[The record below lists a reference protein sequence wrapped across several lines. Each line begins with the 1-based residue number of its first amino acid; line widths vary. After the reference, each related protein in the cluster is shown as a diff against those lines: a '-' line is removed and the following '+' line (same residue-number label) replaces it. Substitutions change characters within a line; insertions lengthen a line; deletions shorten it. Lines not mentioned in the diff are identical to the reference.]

1 MINKLVLVPCKYTQK
16 TGSNNFLAKK
26 IAWRQGTFCIFYF
39 FFREKSQR
47 LYYLCS
53 MEAGKSGNSGQ
64 SGESG
69 KSGKTIKPQ
78 KKMMPTPDEKHPHIQ
93 HYADGTA
100 SVMRKV
106 VVYTELRFYKRS
118 DVLYQLTQVFCQRYL
133 PRYGDRT
140 VDQMVQAARSTKQNI
155 AEGSTDGQTSTET
168 ELKLLGIA
176 RGSNQELLEDYQ
188 DYLKRKGMTEWFGK
202 NDRFDRLHRF
212 CQEHTRWDDYRPLT
226 ERMND
231 EELANMAICLCHQ
244 VDKAMTKYIERKDRE
259 FTTEGGIRER
269 MTAARLNQ
277 RETQR
282 QTIERQAAEIA
293 ALRKELARLR
303 ALLAE
308 RG

>member
-1 MINKLVLVPCKYTQK
+1 
-16 TGSNNFLAKK
+16 
-26 IAWRQGTFCIFYF
+26 
-39 FFREKSQR
+39 
-47 LYYLCS
+47 
-53 MEAGKSGNSGQ
+53 
-64 SGESG
+64 
-69 KSGKTIKPQ
+69 
-78 KKMMPTPDEKHPHIQ
+78 
-93 HYADGTA
+93 
-100 SVMRKV
+100 MRKA

-140 VDQMVQAARSTKQNI
+140 VDQMVQAARSVKQII

-188 DYLKRKGMTEWFGK
+188 DYLKRKSMTEWFG
-202 NDRFDRLHRF
+202 NNERFDRLHRF
-212 CQEHTRWDDYRPLT
+212 CQDHTLWEEYRPFT

-244 VDKAMTKYIERKDRE
+244 VDRAMAKYIERKDRE

-269 MTAARLNQ
+269 MTAARLGQ

-282 QTIERQAAEIA
+282 QIIDRQAAEIA
-293 ALRKELARLR
+293 ALRQENARLKEMLR
-303 ALLAE
+303 KTGLS
-308 RG
+308 G

>member
-1 MINKLVLVPCKYTQK
+1 MT
-16 TGSNNFLAKK
+16 
-26 IAWRQGTFCIFYF
+26 
-39 FFREKSQR
+39 
-47 LYYLCS
+47 
-53 MEAGKSGNSGQ
+53 
-64 SGESG
+64 
-69 KSGKTIKPQ
+69 
-78 KKMMPTPDEKHPHIQ
+78 PTPDEKHPHIQ

-244 VDKAMTKYIERKDRE
+244 VDKAMTKYIEQRPRVHHRRWYPRAHDRSKAQPARDPAPDHRAPGRRNSCPPQGARPAAHAA
-259 FTTEGGIRER
+259 GG
-269 MTAARLNQ
+269 ARIM
-277 RETQR
+277 RPPESPESPETPENPENPGTQ
-282 QTIERQAAEIA
+282 
-293 ALRKELARLR
+293 
-303 ALLAE
+303 
-308 RG
+308 

>member
-1 MINKLVLVPCKYTQK
+1 MNDSTNKKQP
-16 TGSNNFLAKK
+16 N
-26 IAWRQGTFCIFYF
+26 
-39 FFREKSQR
+39 
-47 LYYLCS
+47 
-53 MEAGKSGNSGQ
+53 
-64 SGESG
+64 
-69 KSGKTIKPQ
+69 
-78 KKMMPTPDEKHPHIQ
+78 IQ

-100 SVMRKV
+100 SVMRKA

-202 NDRFDRLHRF
+202 NARFDRLHRF
-212 CQEHTRWDDYRPLT
+212 CQEHTLWDDYRPLT
-226 ERMND
+226 TRMND

-244 VDKAMTKYIERKDRE
+244 VDKAMAKYIERKDRE

-269 MTAARLNQ
+269 MTAARLGQ
-277 RETQR
+277 REKQK
-282 QTIERQAAEIA
+282 QIIERQAAEIE
-293 ALRKELARLR
+293 ALRKENAQLKEILKKN
-303 ALLAE
+303 
-308 RG
+308 GYSGQSG

>member
-1 MINKLVLVPCKYTQK
+1 MSDYKNKKQP
-16 TGSNNFLAKK
+16 N
-26 IAWRQGTFCIFYF
+26 
-39 FFREKSQR
+39 
-47 LYYLCS
+47 
-53 MEAGKSGNSGQ
+53 
-64 SGESG
+64 
-69 KSGKTIKPQ
+69 
-78 KKMMPTPDEKHPHIQ
+78 IQ

-100 SVMRKV
+100 SVMRKA

-188 DYLKRKGMTEWFGK
+188 DYLKRKGMTEWFGR
-202 NDRFDRLHRF
+202 NNRFDRLHRF
-212 CQEHTRWDDYRPLT
+212 CQEHTLWEDYRPLT

-244 VDKAMTKYIERKDRE
+244 VDKAMAKYMERKDRE

-269 MTAARLNQ
+269 MTAARLGQ
-277 RETQR
+277 REKQTQI
-282 QTIERQAAEIA
+282 IERQAAEIE
-293 ALRKELARLR
+293 ALRKENAQLKEILKKN
-303 ALLAE
+303 
-308 RG
+308 GYSGQSG